1 MTATYTPEE
10 VGTVIKA
17 VTTSGFAVAIADIGL
32 VSTAIEAAAMAK
44 EIVAASKTYPDNTLI
59 QAAFSEESLKKMSP
73 TDPGKDLTPE
83 NATDKAIAAI
93 NNALTIVN
101 TKASPE
107 EVSEY
112 KQFIYAT
119 ADRVA
124 HAAGEGLFG
133 SGATKVSANEAAALT
148 KLKAALGV

>member
-1 MTATYTPEE
+1 MTATYTPED
-10 VGTVIKA
+10 VGTVINA

-44 EIVAASKTYPDNTLI
+44 EILAASQTYPNNTLI

-73 TDPGKDLTPE
+73 VDPGKDLTPE
-83 NATDKAIAAI
+83 NATDRAIAAI
-93 NNALTIVN
+93 NEALAIVN
-101 TKASPE
+101 IKASSE
-107 EVSEY
+107 EVTQY

-124 HAAGEGLFG
+124 NAAGEGLFG
-133 SGATKVSANEAAALT
+133 SGAK
-148 KLKAALGV
+148 